1 MSDLTREEVDSWQ
14 DVSGSFHWR
23 LTEERYYR
31 LKDSWLTLEARVRE
45 QDREI
50 QSLRGSEEH
59 EREKHV
65 EAIRELKETRKQVA
79 RYQDYLR
86 WQDARHRDDTLFGS
100 LIYLICHEIARKK

>member
-45 QDREI
+45 LEGTVERYSKYLKWQGELHVDDRGEVHELRAEI
-50 QSLRGSEEH
+50 ERINGLLENREE
-59 EREKHV
+59 
-65 EAIRELKETRKQVA
+65 ETQ
-79 RYQDYLR
+79 
-86 WQDARHRDDTLFGS
+86 G
-100 LIYLICHEIARKK
+100 